1 MGDRIEQ
8 GDAGK
13 GAASNTADG
22 DSGFRGFVSDLWS
35 KAGKGASDLRDAGAD
50 LLDKGQ
56 EAGGKLVDNV
66 REELQDVDTDKLKEQ
81 GKQAAKT
88 GIDVY
93 QGERSTGNDVVDGII
108 DFGKELNPFK
118 GATDTAVELGEKGL
132 DGKPITQEDMKDA
145 AKEVAGSAARSFV
158 PIPGSETLQ
167 KVDRLQQLD
176 RKYGISDRVV
186 DAVNSGGDQAGDKS
200 GAEEAGAN
208 QDLPKVDIVDDAVD
222 GAKKLGRR
230 FGGFLRSL
238 GGGNDKN
245 DK

>member
-1 MGDRIEQ
+1 M
-8 GDAGK
+8 
-13 GAASNTADG
+13 
-22 DSGFRGFVSDLWS
+22 V
-35 KAGKGASDLRDAGAD
+35 
-50 LLDKGQ
+50 
-56 EAGGKLVDNV
+56 
-66 REELQDVDTDKLKEQ
+66 
-81 GKQAAKT
+81 
-88 GIDVY
+88 
-93 QGERSTGNDVVDGII
+93 
-108 DFGKELNPFK
+108 P
-118 GATDTAVELGEKGL
+118 EKGL

-167 KVDRLQQLD
+167 KVDRIQQLD

-238 GGGNDKN
+238 GGDNDKN